1 MSINTDFF
9 IEGFD
14 IEEGQ
19 QLLGYLG
26 RSNSSGYKFSKV
38 YAKKDTNTVCG
49 SETYLLGDFLA
60 KRDELIEV
68 YKEFNGLNLERD
80 IETIKTSF
88 SILTKILP
96 PTAKIEIEWG

>member
-14 IEEGQ
+14 IEESQ

-26 RSNSSGYKFSKV
+26 KSNSSGYKFSKV

-49 SETYLLGDFLA
+49 REIYLLGDFLA
-60 KRDELIEV
+60 KKDELISV
-68 YKEFNGLNLERD
+68 YKDFNDLNLERD